1 MTEIA
6 QFNTLQQAMMA
17 KGMLAAH
24 GIDAMVQQN
33 VLNDI
38 FPGAGECGASL
49 YVSQQQAEEAAR
61 LLAAHNDD

>member
-6 QFNTLQQAMMA
+6 RFNTLQQAMIA

-24 GIDAMVQQN
+24 GIEAMVQQN
-33 VLNDI
+33 TLNDI

-49 YVSQQQAEEAAR
+49 AVSPQQAEEAAR

>member
-6 QFNTLQQAMMA
+6 QFDTLQQAMIA
-17 KGMLAAH
+17 KGMLAAN

-33 VLNDI
+33 TLNDI

-49 YVSQQQAEEAAR
+49 LVSPQQAEEATR